1 MNTMKKSAVVVIAKE
16 CDERL
21 ISFLCEEFK
30 GYSTYLVTPDSENIH
45 LDKINILDDQSFF
58 DFESF
63 SEKLKN
69 TNLRVGWY
77 YQQFLKLHVCLNLGY
92 ENVYIIDGDSVVKRD
107 TFKTDSISTTGK
119 LAENKYTDFNKLI
132 LSLDSFEEPSY
143 VTNEMVFNRNILEK
157 LIYEIEAKF
166 NKFWVDAI
174 LDILKANENV
184 QFSEYQLYG
193 SFAVN
198 RFSYPVHQIK
208 VFRRMDCINDSIVNG
223 LKKFDLLAFE
233 SHHKTGFLRHLRA
246 KTLYLFGKQLG

>member
-1 MNTMKKSAVVVIAKE
+1 MSNIKKSAVVVIAKE

-21 ISFLCEEFK
+21 IRFLCEEFED
-30 GYSTYLVTPDSENIH
+30 YNAYLVTPNSENIN
-45 LDKINILDDQSFF
+45 LDKINVLDDQSFF
-58 DFESF
+58 DFRSF

-92 ENVYIIDGDSVVKRD
+92 ENVYIIDGDSVVSRD
-107 TFKTDSISTTGK
+107 KFDTTSISTTGK
-119 LAENKYTDFNKLI
+119 LAEKKYSDFNKLI
-132 LSLDSFEEPSY
+132 LGFDADDELSY
-143 VTNEMVFNRNILEK
+143 VTNEMVFNKNILEK
-157 LIYEIEAKF
+157 LIYEIETKS

-174 LDILKANENV
+174 LDLLKEHDNV

-198 RFSYPVHQIK
+198 KFSYPVHQIK

-233 SHHKTGFLRHLRA
+233 KHHKTGYLRHLRA
-246 KTLYLFGKQLG
+246 IILYALGKQLG